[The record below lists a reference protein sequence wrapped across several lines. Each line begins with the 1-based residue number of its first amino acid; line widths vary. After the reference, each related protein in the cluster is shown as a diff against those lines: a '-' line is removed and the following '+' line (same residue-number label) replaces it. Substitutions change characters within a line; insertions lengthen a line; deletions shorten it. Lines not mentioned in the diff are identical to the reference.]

1 LGYQETINFSFVEA
15 KWEHTLAGNPR
26 PIELL
31 NPIASQMGV
40 MRSSLMGSLLQVAKF
55 NTDRKASRV
64 RLFEM
69 GRVFLR
75 DAQVKESLQTI
86 AGIDQPMRVAGLALG
101 PKECL
106 GWNTDKSITDFHEVK
121 ADVSALMAGHDLTF
135 VAAEHPAL
143 HPGRTA
149 RIERQGKA
157 IGWMGEL
164 HPRWRQ
170 QWDFSHAPVLFELAL
185 DAVLSKAVAQA
196 KPVAKLQA
204 VERDIALVVAET
216 VTHQSLM
223 DAIWKVP
230 VEGLLQDAVLFDVYR
245 PQKPGGSVA
254 MGEKSLAVRLTLQS
268 QNELTLT
275 DAQIDAA
282 VQAIVSQLTVQLHA
296 KLRA

>member
-1 LGYQETINFSFVEA
+1 
-15 KWEHTLAGNPR
+15 
-26 PIELL
+26 
-31 NPIASQMGV
+31 
-40 MRSSLMGSLLQVAKF
+40 
-55 NTDRKASRV
+55 
-64 RLFEM
+64 
-69 GRVFLR
+69 
-75 DAQVKESLQTI
+75 
-86 AGIDQPMRVAGLALG
+86 
-101 PKECL
+101 
-106 GWNTDKSITDFHEVK
+106 
-121 ADVSALMAGHDLTF
+121 
-135 VAAEHPAL
+135 L
-143 HPGRTA
+143 HPGRSA

-157 IGWMGEL
+157 IGWIGEL

-223 DAIWKVP
+223 DAIWKAP